1 MTGAR
6 VEISNYETS
15 FDDMNTNKNL
25 SNAFN
30 ENLKILGIT
39 DLNPG
44 EELSG
49 SMDMGNVSY
58 VVPSIHP
65 MIGIG
70 NTNLVLH
77 TTAAADFT
85 ISDPAHEALLIGAT
99 ALAYTGYDVI
109 TDKNLL
115 AEIKKEFIE
124 MIN

>member
-1 MTGAR
+1 
-6 VEISNYETS
+6 
-15 FDDMNTNKNL
+15 
-25 SNAFN
+25 
-30 ENLKILGIT
+30 
-39 DLNPG
+39 
-44 EELSG
+44 
-49 SMDMGNVSY
+49 MDMGNVSY

-77 TTAAADFT
+77 TTEAADFT